1 MVWIPVARLKCRQQ
15 VWILRFFR
23 VRRWNLRFLAT
34 LHVARLW
41 TVLSSS
47 SNDPTTKKAYF
58 VKSFS
63 TCIYFTL
70 SILQNVLFPYER
82 HRYFAI
88 VSYKIFVD
96 YILVYYL
103 KIIFWYHAKG
113 YHLVLHRL
121 CSKLT
126 LHFILKGLGTT
137 LDVWYNAVVPSP
149 ENDSLHL

>member
-1 MVWIPVARLKCRQQ
+1 MA
-15 VWILRFFR
+15 F
-23 VRRWNLRFLAT
+23 
-34 LHVARLW
+34 
-41 TVLSSS
+41 
-47 SNDPTTKKAYF
+47 F

-63 TCIYFTL
+63 TCIYYTL